1 MSLPTHLESHLVVS
15 IHGSHIHS
23 LALILPI
30 RDPMSI
36 FPSKAALV
44 WKLACLPVFGVE
56 ASVWDDGR
64 GQVS

>member
-1 MSLPTHLESHLVVS
+1 MSLPTQLESHLVS

-30 RDPMSI
+30 GDPMSV
-36 FPSKAALV
+36 FPSKEAPV
-44 WKLACLPVFGVE
+44 WKLACLPVYGVE
-56 ASVWDDGR
+56 ASVWDDDR